1 MTIENRIKQIQ
12 TFVKKY
18 IIDNNI
24 QSLVIGISGGI
35 DSTTNAALLRP
46 ICNELN
52 IPLIGRYIHIESNKP
67 IEQESAKLVGTAFCD
82 DFEMI
87 DLTTEYKQ
95 FMSALTLGKN
105 LDEIDIN
112 SHDFKIRGGNIK
124 ARMRMMFL
132 RDVTQENHGLMV
144 DNSNWTERM
153 LGFFT
158 VSDNGDISPMMC
170 LTKTEV
176 YEVALTLSKNYAD
189 IDKRQ
194 SQAIDFS
201 ISLTPTDGLG
211 ISNSDLEQIG
221 AESYEQVDKILIG
234 LKLEDEGT
242 SYWED
247 EYEKLCEQF
256 TKEVV
261 DNVWNRHKRSQ
272 HKRNNLPIRMC

>member
-1 MTIENRIKQIQ
+1 MKAYNEQIAKELIELMR
-12 TFVKKY
+12 VRHSVRKY
-18 IIDNNI
+18 QD
-24 QSLVIGISGGI
+24 
-35 DSTTNAALLRP
+35 
-46 ICNELN
+46 
-52 IPLIGRYIHIESNKP
+52 KP

-87 DLTTEYKQ
+87 DLTNEYQQ

-105 LDEIDIN
+105 LDEIDVN

-256 TKEVV
+256 TKKVV

-272 HKRNNLPIRMC
+272 YKRNNLPIRMC